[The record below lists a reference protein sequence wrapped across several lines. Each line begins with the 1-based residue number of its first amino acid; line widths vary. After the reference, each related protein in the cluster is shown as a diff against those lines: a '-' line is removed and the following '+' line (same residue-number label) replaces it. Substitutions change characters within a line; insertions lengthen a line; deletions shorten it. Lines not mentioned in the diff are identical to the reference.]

1 MRYFSHSQNVYML
14 WHIYTYIRGR
24 WWPSWFM
31 SFGPSDLWPI
41 SANFEF
47 SVIFENWDPG
57 ILNQDHRI
65 ATRTAGTRHP
75 PAIPTARITH
85 KALQSNFLPHTY
97 TPPVK
102 FFYIRRT
109 SQVFPISRSSQVP
122 KANVPR
128 GTTNFRQQTSQTAFS
143 KPRNTLIFN
152 KNEHAWEYYYHTKK
166 QNLFFWSKPMG
177 WCRGVLL
184 WVFLAALVVVVGC
197 AVNIG
202 EWWCWDRVVWRC
214 CL

>member
-1 MRYFSHSQNVYML
+1 ML

-31 SFGPSDLWPI
+31 SFGPSDLWRI
-41 SANFEF
+41 SVHFEF
-47 SVIFENWDPG
+47 SVIFESQDPG

-85 KALQSNFLPHTY
+85 KALQSNFLPLPY

-109 SQVFPISRSSQVP
+109 SQLFPISRSSQVP

-128 GTTNFRQQTSQTAFS
+128 GTNQFSPTNLTNCFQQTS
-143 KPRNTLIFN
+143 
-152 KNEHAWEYYYHTKK
+152 
-166 QNLFFWSKPMG
+166 
-177 WCRGVLL
+177 
-184 WVFLAALVVVVGC
+184 
-197 AVNIG
+197 
-202 EWWCWDRVVWRC
+202 
-214 CL
+214 